1 MSQEKKAVPE
11 AFPIHFRTQSLNSG
25 PFCLSRCARL
35 EERVFGHKTFV
46 LALVLAVLLLFS
58 MQALLLRRSPVPS
71 ASAVVTGANIGIY
84 WDRGCTQ
91 EVSSIN
97 WGTLEI
103 GGTQQVVVYVR
114 NEGNDTFN
122 LALATQDWQ
131 PGNASQWLSFAWSC
145 RNTTIAAGHV
155 VKVTQTLS
163 VPSDLPSGFS
173 SFSFN
178 IVFQGN
184 SAAITGSWLP
194 GDINHD
200 GVVDLHDLAI
210 LAAAY
215 GSKPGDPNWNP
226 AADLNHDGV
235 VNLLDLQILVSE
247 YGQTDG

>member
-1 MSQEKKAVPE
+1 MSQEKAVAE
-11 AFPIHFRTQSLNSG
+11 AFRIDFRTQSSNSG
-25 PFCLSRCARL
+25 LFRLSRCARL
-35 EERVFGHKTFV
+35 GERVFGHKTFV

-58 MQALLLRRSPVPS
+58 MQGLLLRRSPVQS

-91 EVSSIN
+91 QVSSIS
-97 WGTLEI
+97 WGTLEL

-114 NEGNDTFN
+114 NDGNGTFN

-131 PGNASQWLSFAWSC
+131 PGNAYLWLNFSWNC

-178 IVFQGN
+178 ILFEG
-184 SAAITGSWLP
+184 GSWLP

-226 AADLNHDGV
+226 AADLNNDGV
-235 VNLLDLQILVSE
+235 VNLLDLQILASE